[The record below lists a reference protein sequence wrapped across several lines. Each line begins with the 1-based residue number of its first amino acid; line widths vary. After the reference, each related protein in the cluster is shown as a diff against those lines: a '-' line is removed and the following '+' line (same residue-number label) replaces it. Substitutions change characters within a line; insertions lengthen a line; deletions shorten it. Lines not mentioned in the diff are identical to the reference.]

1 MFDNFLLMQVT
12 QHIDVR
18 WRSFVVM
25 IKANRLKSRT
35 LCPVDV
41 DFVYVVLLSL
51 WFHVFLIS
59 ERVCHRW

>member
-1 MFDNFLLMQVT
+1 MLMQVI

-18 WRSFVVM
+18 WRSFVAM
-25 IKANRLKSRT
+25 IKANRLNSRT

-41 DFVYVVLLSL
+41 DSVYLVLILLCLHLFV
-51 WFHVFLIS
+51 IS

>member
-1 MFDNFLLMQVT
+1 MFDNPLLMQVI

-18 WRSFVVM
+18 WRSFVAM

-35 LCPVDV
+35 LCSVDV
-41 DFVYVVLLSL
+41 DFVYVVLISL
-51 WFHVFLIS
+51 WFHVFFIS